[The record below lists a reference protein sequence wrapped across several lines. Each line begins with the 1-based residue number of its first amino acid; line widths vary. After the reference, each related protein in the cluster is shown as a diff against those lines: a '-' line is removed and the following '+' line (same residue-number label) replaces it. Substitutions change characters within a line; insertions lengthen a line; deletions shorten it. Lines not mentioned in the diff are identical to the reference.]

1 MVYGNRTSYS
11 KFISRWNAPYG
22 KDEQRSTGKNG
33 GDTQAGSRTVGDEG
47 YKTNETSEE
56 GTRNTIDF
64 FVGIGYNRWR
74 HSDGK
79 LQEG

>member
-1 MVYGNRTSYS
+1 MFT
-11 KFISRWNAPYG
+11 SRWNAPYG

-56 GTRNTIDF
+56 GSRNYIDF
-64 FVGIGYNRWR
+64 YVGKAVADGDYNNVC
-74 HSDGK
+74 
-79 LQEG
+79 LACAV